1 MYFLEE
7 HLLRQDDVVLVERK
21 DYIENPKVNGYR
33 SLHLIVSIPIFLA
46 GETRLMNVEIQLR
59 TIAMDFWASLEH
71 KLKYKKHIECTDE
84 IMTELKQCAEESAAL
99 DVKMQNLHNKMIEA
113 D

>member
-1 MYFLEE
+1 
-7 HLLRQDDVVLVERK
+7 
-21 DYIENPKVNGYR
+21 
-33 SLHLIVSIPIFLA
+33 
-46 GETRLMNVEIQLR
+46 MNVEIQLR

-84 IMTELKQCAEESAAL
+84 IMAELKHCAEESAAL